1 MNIDSIKFS
10 VAIFLKIVIVKVM
23 RAKKDKINFGL
34 KAFFCLWIFFY
45 SFAMAQT
52 DFDFLRRSKGV
63 DFLVDYACFKEKGEN
78 WRLEVYYKIFN
89 EKLSFVKSGE
99 RFRASYEV
107 NLTVLDRKGHQIT
120 ATSLEE
126 NFYVNS
132 YSETTSEQDFLINL
146 LQTKI
151 APGQYKLILKLIDL
165 NSNQRWAQKIDV
177 IVPELDPQKIIFSS
191 LEFARVISDSVKNPK
206 FEKKGKEVIPSV
218 SRIFG
223 NSKFYLYYEIYGKK
237 DPSQEFLL
245 SYEIV
250 DDDKKEKVFEEKE
263 TLRFESQTI
272 PLYKTLSVD
281 KLPPGDYTLF
291 IKLLDEKKKTLAK
304 TKKRFSIEWSMLF
317 TLKADYQKAVEQ
329 LRYIASRDEIEKL
342 KKAKKEDRL
351 KEWAEFWKSKDPTP
365 ETKKNELMDE
375 YYRRL
380 RYTNENFSL
389 WNKEGWETDMG
400 RIYIIYGDPDEI
412 ERHPFEMGGKP
423 YQVWYYYDERLKVVF
438 VDKTGTGEWE
448 LDYIYDRGVK
458 RK

>member
-1 MNIDSIKFS
+1 MNIDLIKFS
-10 VAIFLKIVIVKVM
+10 VAIFLKIVIVKIV
-23 RAKKDKINFGL
+23 RAKKDKINSGL
-34 KAFFCLWIFFY
+34 KAFFCLLIFFY

-52 DFDFLRRSKGV
+52 DFGFLKRPERV
-63 DFLVDYACFKEKGEN
+63 DFLVDYACFKEKEKD

-89 EKLSFVKSGE
+89 EKLSFVKSDQ

-132 YSETTSEQDFLINL
+132 YSETTSKQDFLINL

-151 APGQYKLILKLIDL
+151 APGQYKLILELIDL
-165 NSNQRWAQKIDV
+165 NSNQRWTQKKDF

-191 LEFARVISDSVKNPK
+191 LEFAREISDSVKNPK
-206 FEKKGKEVIPSV
+206 FEKRGKEVIPSV

-223 NSKFYLYYEIYGKK
+223 DSKLYLYHEIYGKK
-237 DPSQEFLL
+237 DPSQKFLL

-250 DDDKKEKVFEEKE
+250 DDDKKEKVFEEKD
-263 TLRFESQTI
+263 TLIFEKKAI
-272 PLYKTLSVD
+272 PLYKTISID
-281 KLPPGDYTLF
+281 KLSPGDHTLF
-291 IKLLDEKKKTLAK
+291 IKLLDEKKKTLANA
-304 TKKRFSIEWSMLF
+304 KKKFSVEWSMLF
-317 TLKADYQKAVEQ
+317 ILKKDFQKAVEQ

-342 KKAKKEDRL
+342 KKAKKEDQL

-380 RYTNENFSL
+380 RYANENFSL

-400 RIYIIYGDPDEI
+400 GIYIVYGHPDEI
-412 ERHPFEMGGKP
+412 ERHPFEMGEKP
-423 YQVWYYYDERLKVVF
+423 YQIWYYYDERLKVVF
-438 VDKTGTGEWE
+438 VDETGTGEWE